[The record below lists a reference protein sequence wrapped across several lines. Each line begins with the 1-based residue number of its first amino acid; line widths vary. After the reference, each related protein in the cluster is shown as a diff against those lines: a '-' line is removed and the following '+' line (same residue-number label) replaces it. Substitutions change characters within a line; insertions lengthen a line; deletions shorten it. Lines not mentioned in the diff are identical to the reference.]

1 LVSNGLKERL
11 IKDLSNHSRLTLSND
26 DWPHIPSP
34 PRLRALQD
42 TVPPA
47 VTGHTTRPMS
57 NRVRVQQ
64 HPTGQLTITFPRV
77 LAQAMGI
84 GKGDLMEW
92 LLEDGKLV
100 VKKVK

>member
-1 LVSNGLKERL
+1 
-11 IKDLSNHSRLTLSND
+11 
-26 DWPHIPSP
+26 
-34 PRLRALQD
+34 
-42 TVPPA
+42 
-47 VTGHTTRPMS
+47 MS
-57 NRVRVQQ
+57 NKVRVQQ
-64 HPTGQLTITFPRV
+64 LPNGQLLITFPRV